1 MLEGAHKIIATTA
14 RELRTRLR
22 GSRPRLKK
30 SLDDL
35 DREICKARLPDAA
48 GSSEELLDVDALASA
63 EEFRLFIGLHLDGWT
78 WQEINTRLRNR

>member
-1 MLEGAHKIIATTA
+1 MIATTA
-14 RELRTRLR
+14 RELCTRLR

-35 DREICKARLPDAA
+35 DREICKARLPDGAD
-48 GSSEELLDVDALASA
+48 SSEGPLDVDALAST
-63 EEFRLFIGLHLDGWT
+63 EELRLIIGLHLDGWT